1 MSAWLPSGLELHVL
15 GRTLAVQSLA
25 RTLVMYAFSR
35 HLIVP
40 ATFAAELTF
49 VGWAKS
55 SARGVLVRPS
65 RSVLS
70 DIAVYVITVTK
81 IFRILSI
88 ILSFGVVVISAEWL
102 HDRLVQYTGLPLSVS
117 ALPLWA
123 QVLSLF
129 VVYTFFDYWGHRAD
143 HSRAF
148 WPLHRFHHAAEDFCV
163 LTTDR
168 RHPADFTGAIVAC
181 SIIVLGGSV
190 NAFLIMNVLVS
201 IQRHVIHSRI
211 DSDFGWI
218 GRFLIQSPRHHRL
231 HHVLDITDGVGN
243 FGLLPIWDR
252 LFGTWRDPPQG
263 DWAIGVSAPYQHGA
277 WIAADMWRDYVD
289 FWAGLKSSVARLVA
303 SQQRSYP

>member
-1 MSAWLPSGLELHVL
+1 
-15 GRTLAVQSLA
+15 
-25 RTLVMYAFSR
+25 MYVVSR

-40 ATFAAELTF
+40 ATFAGELAL

-55 SARGVLVRPS
+55 SIRRVLVAPS
-65 RSVLS
+65 RSVFS

-81 IFRILSI
+81 IFRFISI
-88 ILSFGVVVISAEWL
+88 VVSFGVVAISADWIHE
-102 HDRLVQYTGLPLSVS
+102 RLVQYTGLPLSVS
-117 ALPLWA
+117 EFPLWA
-123 QVLSLF
+123 QILSLF
-129 VVYTFFDYWGHRAD
+129 IVYTFFDYWGHRAD
-143 HSRAF
+143 HSRTF

-190 NAFLIMNVLVS
+190 NAFLIMNVIVS
-201 IQRHVIHSRI
+201 VQRHVIHSHI
-211 DSDFGWI
+211 DSDFGWV

-252 LFGTWRDPPQG
+252 LFGTWREAPQE
-263 DWAIGVSAPYQHGA
+263 DWAIGVSTPYRHGA
-277 WIAADMWRDYVD
+277 WINVDMWRDYVD
-289 FWAGLKSSVARLVA
+289 FWAGLKSSIAKRIPDARRA
-303 SQQRSYP
+303 YR